1 MLYPV
6 LALVLI
12 LAVGGWALFRFRE
25 MRGLTLFA
33 GMQAL
38 AFLLLWGAVLLLGQ
52 GLRLLGYGLV
62 LVCLVLW
69 LASLPQ
75 LYRGLKEV
83 DGGDR

>member
-6 LALVLI
+6 LTLALI
-12 LAVGGWALFRFRE
+12 LAVGGWALFRFRGI
-25 MRGLTLFA
+25 RGLTLVA

-75 LYRGLKEV
+75 LHKGLKEV
-83 DGGDR
+83 DDGDR